1 MDPLHEEWKVSIE
14 KASITVFTFT
24 AGFRPGSRFTYFVY
38 MAFCTVQ
45 QWNEREFPPHFAKL
59 WVMRVV
65 MKRSAARTPEP
76 KKSWLRSF
84 FSVACFAHFSFCF
97 SRWIL
102 DFFNLRSDFSR
113 WTESSSSPQDLPRGS
128 VLHFTG
134 RRHDRINTRFKWG
147 AKIVIFLFPRELP
160 ILKRIYGVFRF
171 LGFSWKLA
179 RMFVK
184 YQPTNCVR
192 LWGNPKYFSCN
203 VPERVNNRN
212 IPNCLTTEYI
222 FSGTNRNI
230 EKG

>member
-1 MDPLHEEWKVSIE
+1 MDPLHEERKVSIE

-38 MAFCTVQ
+38 MAFCTAQ

-59 WVMRVV
+59 WVMRAVI
-65 MKRSAARTPEP
+65 KRSAARTPEP

-84 FSVACFAHFSFCF
+84 FCVACFAHFSFCF

-102 DFFNLRSDFSR
+102 DFFNLRSGFSR

-147 AKIVIFLFPRELP
+147 AKIVIFCFHASYLYLNEFMA
-160 ILKRIYGVFRF
+160 F
-171 LGFSWKLA
+171 LDYLDFHENCPEFSWDINPQI
-179 RMFVK
+179 V
-184 YQPTNCVR
+184 
-192 LWGNPKYFSCN
+192 WGF
-203 VPERVNNRN
+203 EEIRN
-212 IPNCLTTEYI
+212 IFLVT
-222 FSGTNRNI
+222 SRSV
-230 EKG
+230 